1 MQFLSKPQ
9 RAFLQKLE
17 PKIYLEVQREQ
28 QKESEEKKDKFGRLK
43 IPDFKTYHKAII
55 IKII

>member
-1 MQFLSKPQ
+1 MQFL
-9 RAFLQKLE
+9 LQKLE

-28 QKESEEKKDKFGRLK
+28 QKESEEKKDKFGRLE